1 MRSRTGGRVVE
12 GTGLENRRTRKGIV
26 SSNLTLSACGSS
38 ERAFYARWIGGLRCQ
53 RALSSWRERSDRR
66 IFTCRG

>member
-1 MRSRTGGRVVE
+1 MVE

-38 ERAFYARWIGGLRCQ
+38 ERSL
-53 RALSSWRERSDRR
+53 RALDWRSALPARVVILEGAERPKDLHLSWLNEYW
-66 IFTCRG
+66 